1 MHFSRKYTPGQFLN
15 NHFYVTIPSFFD
27 TCKAKHFFVFPSFFF
42 DILSICLLFLLFFF
56 FDFGFNLVW
65 YSVERHSRW
74 TWIPFL
80 SSTLFLSLSLSFSL
94 RLLLSYHIK
103 YISARHSK
111 TSHHL
116 AEQLSKL
123 RHIAVLWIIE
133 LDLRPISQTML
144 WAFSS
149 FADEVFCYRLTLRR
163 FSWYVGIVRCFQKS
177 LSLQRRRTCI
187 TSTFIPYSLTNRGY
201 DPARRYM
208 ALLFSDSLWAVD

>member
-27 TCKAKHFFVFPSFFF
+27 TCKAKHFFFLP
-42 DILSICLLFLLFFF
+42 LFLFRYSIDLFTIFAFFF
-56 FDFGFNLVW
+56 FDFGFNLLW

-187 TSTFIPYSLTNRGY
+187 TSTFIPYSLTYRGY

-208 ALLFSDSLWAVD
+208 ALLFPDSLWAVD